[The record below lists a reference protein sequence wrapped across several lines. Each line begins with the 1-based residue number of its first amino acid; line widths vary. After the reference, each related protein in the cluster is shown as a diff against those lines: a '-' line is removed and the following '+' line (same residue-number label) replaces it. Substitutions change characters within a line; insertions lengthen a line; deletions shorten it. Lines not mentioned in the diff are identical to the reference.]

1 MRDRHLPRLCRT
13 CQGPMARQED
23 RCWRCG
29 ARWASEQEPRTP
41 LRVIVGG
48 ASTEGARDPG
58 IGALEADR
66 WLDEG
71 GALGFEAGTLSAAS
85 TTARR

>member
-13 CQGPMARQED
+13 CRAPMARQED

-29 ARWASEQEPRTP
+29 ARWSTEAEPRTT

-48 ASTEGARDPG
+48 RSTAAAGDSSIA
-58 IGALEADR
+58 ALDTDR
-66 WLDEG
+66 WLNEG
-71 GALGFEAGTLSAAS
+71 GRLDSEAGLLSPVPPL
-85 TTARR
+85 R

>member
-1 MRDRHLPRLCRT
+1 
-13 CQGPMARQED
+13 MARQED

-29 ARWASEQEPRTP
+29 ACWATEDRPRTS

-48 ASTEGARDPG
+48 ASTDGAPVPG
-58 IGALEADR
+58 IAALDADR

-71 GALGFEAGTLSAAS
+71 GALDSEARTLSPAP

>member
-1 MRDRHLPRLCRT
+1 MRNRHLPRLCRT
-13 CQGPMARQED
+13 CQSPMSRQED

-29 ARWASEQEPRTP
+29 ARWSTEEEPRTT
-41 LRVIVGG
+41 LRVIAGG
-48 ASTEGARDPG
+48 ASTNAARDSSLA
-58 IGALEADR
+58 ALDADR

-71 GALGFEAGTLSAAS
+71 GSVDPAAGARSAAP